1 MRDDWLSE
9 KIDVYSFGNLVYE
22 LLTGLWVF
30 YENSDDEVVQDNVI
44 VGKRAFID
52 DRYRHRSYI
61 EGKLIEL
68 IEKCWIEDPRKR
80 IDIFEAVRFL
90 RTTLEENNKQGRRW
104 IS

>member
-1 MRDDWLSE
+1 MMKSYRTMSLRE
-9 KIDVYSFGNLVYE
+9 RGRLLMID
-22 LLTGLWVF
+22 TAI
-30 YENSDDEVVQDNVI
+30 EVTL
-44 VGKRAFID
+44 A
-52 DRYRHRSYI
+52 